1 MGRGSRWSVLQTLS
15 STLKRER
22 QPRREPS
29 KTSGGP
35 NAGEPLSRSFAVEPR
50 SNVTEARMLPHRTL
64 IVYAL
69 AAALASASVGVMFL
83 RDTAPETSA
92 FHWLRPSRL
101 TGPSRELLEFLLLLP
116 VAVTLVCV
124 VRVVVGLTTFG
135 TFAPALL
142 GLAYRDIDSPLG
154 VFVLLTILFAG
165 WFLRQVV
172 GRLHLLQVPRT
183 SFMLSSVV
191 LMLAGFVLVGERLG
205 ISPDKAVPLFPLVI
219 LTGMIERF
227 WTLDEEQG
235 TASTLTALV
244 VTLAVCAG
252 ISLALRI
259 PSLSRQVLDYP
270 ESLGVVMAA
279 QLVLGRYTGY
289 RLVELYRFRSLL
301 DEEGTCFGS
310 SGRAA

>member
-1 MGRGSRWSVLQTLS
+1 
-15 STLKRER
+15 
-22 QPRREPS
+22 
-29 KTSGGP
+29 
-35 NAGEPLSRSFAVEPR
+35 
-50 SNVTEARMLPHRTL
+50 MLPHRTL

-69 AAALASASVGVMFL
+69 AAALAAASVGVMFL
-83 RDTAPETSA
+83 RDAAPETSA

-124 VRVVVGLTTFG
+124 VRVVVGLATFG

-165 WFLRQVV
+165 WFLRHVV

-301 DEEGTCFGS
+301 EEEQACFGS
-310 SGRAA
+310 SGRDA